1 VAHIGE
7 APTPY
12 RENPSKGA
20 HSVTAIAIPG
30 SELPHGVVPDRIEL
44 NGRAA
49 TADDLR
55 CLALMNYG
63 HFTSLRVERGA
74 VRGLDLHLDRL
85 GKATRAL
92 FGVPLDLEFVRAC
105 MRGALRGYAGTC
117 AMRVTVFSKALQ
129 RDRPSAA
136 SAPDVLVSLSAA
148 RGSPSAPLRLKTF
161 GHERALP
168 EIKHVA
174 TFPLFHYRRLAQ
186 LAEFDDAVFVDRAG
200 CISEASIWNL
210 GFVENDTIVWPEAPM
225 LEGVSMQ
232 LIRAGLRERGIAAT
246 SRRIARDDL
255 RRYRLAFLTNASWCV
270 QPVASIDDV
279 GFDADPVAFA
289 RLAACHDDHP
299 PQAI

>member
-1 VAHIGE
+1 
-7 APTPY
+7 
-12 RENPSKGA
+12 
-20 HSVTAIAIPG
+20 VTAIPVQDGAP
-30 SELPHGVVPDRIEL
+30 SRDAVPDRIEL

-49 TADDLR
+49 TVDDLR
-55 CLALMNYG
+55 CLALLNYG
-63 HFTSLRVERGA
+63 HFTSMRVHGGA

-85 GKATRAL
+85 GRAARAL
-92 FGVPLDLEFVRAC
+92 FGMPLDLAAVRAL
-105 MRGALRGYAGTC
+105 MRGAVRGYAGTC

-129 RDRPSAA
+129 RDRPSEPA
-136 SAPDVLVSLSAA
+136 APDELVSLSAA

-200 CISEASIWNL
+200 CISEASIWNI
-210 GFVENDTIVWPEAPM
+210 GFLDGDTVVWPEAQM
-225 LEGVSMQ
+225 LEGISMQ
-232 LIRAGLRERGIAAT
+232 LIREGLRDRGIAT
-246 SRRIARDDL
+246 MTRRIARDDL

-279 GFDADPVAFA
+279 EFDADPVAFA